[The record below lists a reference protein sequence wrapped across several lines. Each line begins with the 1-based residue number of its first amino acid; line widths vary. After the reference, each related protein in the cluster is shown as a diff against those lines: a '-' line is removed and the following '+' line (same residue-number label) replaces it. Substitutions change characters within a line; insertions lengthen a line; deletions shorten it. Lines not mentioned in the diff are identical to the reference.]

1 MTDKQKLDKFLKLQ
15 NKGISI
21 EEIAIQLDSD
31 IKVLRRFL
39 NKNGYKSVKG
49 KYVKKD
55 DISVNDSKQ
64 DVKQLEL
71 TINSTKSSKSASKET
86 KTSTKAKNNN
96 TSSNT
101 SKKSS
106 KSSTTKSPKVYKA
119 KPAKVNVSAEDLDKL
134 CEVYDWYLSVK
145 DIKSLKPKI
154 TKSKKDILI
163 EECDMTDL
171 KSTRVQVEKSTWEE
185 FERLCSNSDH
195 TKQEIIT
202 QAIKDFLKQYKNLI

>member
-21 EEIAIQLDSD
+21 DEIATQLDSD
-31 IKVLRRFL
+31 IKALRRFL
-39 NKNGYKSVKG
+39 NKNGYKSVKW

-55 DISVNDSKQ
+55 DIPVNDSKQ

-71 TINSTKSSKSASKET
+71 TMNSTKSSKPATKES
-86 KTSTKAKNNN
+86 KTSTKAKKNN
-96 TSSNT
+96 TSSTT

-106 KSSTTKSPKVYKA
+106 KPSTTKSQKVYKS

-202 QAIKDFLKQYKNLI
+202 QAIKEFLKQYKNLI

>member
-21 EEIAIQLDSD
+21 DEIATQLDSD
-31 IKVLRRFL
+31 IKALRRFL

-55 DISVNDSKQ
+55 DIPVNDSKQ

-71 TINSTKSSKSASKET
+71 TMNSTKPSKPATKES
-86 KTSTKAKNNN
+86 KTSTKAKKNN
-96 TSSNT
+96 TSS
-101 SKKSS
+101 
-106 KSSTTKSPKVYKA
+106 TTKIQKVYKS

-154 TKSKKDILI
+154 TKSKKDIFI

-202 QAIKDFLKQYKNLI
+202 QAIKEFLKQYKNLI

>member
-21 EEIAIQLDSD
+21 DEIATQLDSD
-31 IKVLRRFL
+31 IKALRRFL

-49 KYVKKD
+49 KYIKKD
-55 DISVNDSKQ
+55 DIPVNDSKQ

-71 TINSTKSSKSASKET
+71 TMNSTKSSKPATKES
-86 KTSTKAKNNN
+86 KTSTKVKKNN
-96 TSSNT
+96 TSSTT

-106 KSSTTKSPKVYKA
+106 KPSTTKSQKVYKS

-202 QAIKDFLKQYKNLI
+202 QAIKEFLKQYKNLI

>member
-21 EEIAIQLDSD
+21 DEIASQLDSD
-31 IKVLRRFL
+31 IKALRRFL

-55 DISVNDSKQ
+55 DIPVNDSKQ

-71 TINSTKSSKSASKET
+71 TMNSTKSSKPATKESKI
-86 KTSTKAKNNN
+86 STKAKKNN
-96 TSSNT
+96 TSSPT

-106 KSSTTKSPKVYKA
+106 KPSTTKSQKVYKS

-202 QAIKDFLKQYKNLI
+202 QAIKEFLKQYKNLI

>member
-21 EEIAIQLDSD
+21 DEIATQLDSD
-31 IKVLRRFL
+31 IKALRRFL

-55 DISVNDSKQ
+55 DIPVNDSKQ
-64 DVKQLEL
+64 DIKQLEL
-71 TINSTKSSKSASKET
+71 TMNSTKSSKPATKES
-86 KTSTKAKNNN
+86 KTSTKAKKNN
-96 TSSNT
+96 TSTTT

-106 KSSTTKSPKVYKA
+106 KPSTTKSQKVYKS

-202 QAIKDFLKQYKNLI
+202 QAIKEFLKQYKNLI

>member
-21 EEIAIQLDSD
+21 DEIATQLDSD
-31 IKVLRRFL
+31 IKALRCFL

-55 DISVNDSKQ
+55 DIPVNDSNQ
-64 DVKQLEL
+64 AVKQLEL
-71 TINSTKSSKSASKET
+71 TMNSTKSFKPATKES
-86 KTSTKAKNNN
+86 KTSTKAKKNN
-96 TSSNT
+96 TSSTT

-106 KSSTTKSPKVYKA
+106 KPSTTKSQKVYKS

-202 QAIKDFLKQYKNLI
+202 QAIKEFLKQYKNLI

>member
-21 EEIAIQLDSD
+21 DEIATQLDSD
-31 IKVLRRFL
+31 IKALRRFL

-55 DISVNDSKQ
+55 DIPVNDSKQ

-71 TINSTKSSKSASKET
+71 TMNSTKSSKPATKES
-86 KTSTKAKNNN
+86 KTSTKAKKNN
-96 TSSNT
+96 T
-101 SKKSS
+101 
-106 KSSTTKSPKVYKA
+106 SSTTKSQKVYKS

-202 QAIKDFLKQYKNLI
+202 QAIKEFLKQYKNLI

>member
-21 EEIAIQLDSD
+21 DEIATQLDSD
-31 IKVLRRFL
+31 IKALRRFL

-55 DISVNDSKQ
+55 DIPVNDSKQ
-64 DVKQLEL
+64 DIKQLEL
-71 TINSTKSSKSASKET
+71 TMNSTKSSKQATKES
-86 KTSTKAKNNN
+86 KTSTKAKKNN
-96 TSSNT
+96 TSSTT

-106 KSSTTKSPKVYKA
+106 KPSTTKSQKVYKS

-202 QAIKDFLKQYKNLI
+202 QAIKEFLKQYKNLI

>member
-21 EEIAIQLDSD
+21 DEIATQLDSD
-31 IKVLRRFL
+31 IKALRRFL

-55 DISVNDSKQ
+55 DIPVNDSKQ

-71 TINSTKSSKSASKET
+71 TMNSTKSSKPATKES
-86 KTSTKAKNNN
+86 KTSAKAKKNN
-96 TSSNT
+96 TSSTT

-106 KSSTTKSPKVYKA
+106 KPSTTKSQKVYKS

-202 QAIKDFLKQYKNLI
+202 QAIKEFLKQYKNLI

>member
-21 EEIAIQLDSD
+21 DEIATQLDSD
-31 IKVLRRFL
+31 IKALRRFL

-55 DISVNDSKQ
+55 DIPVNDSKQ

-71 TINSTKSSKSASKET
+71 TMNSTKES
-86 KTSTKAKNNN
+86 KTSTKAKKNN
-96 TSSNT
+96 TSSTT

-106 KSSTTKSPKVYKA
+106 KPSTTKIQKVYKS

-202 QAIKDFLKQYKNLI
+202 QAIKEFLKQYKNLI

>member
-21 EEIAIQLDSD
+21 DEIATQLDSD
-31 IKVLRRFL
+31 IKALRRFL

-55 DISVNDSKQ
+55 DIPVNDSKQ
-64 DVKQLEL
+64 DIKQLEL
-71 TINSTKSSKSASKET
+71 TMNSTKSSKPATKES
-86 KTSTKAKNNN
+86 KTSTKTKKNN
-96 TSSNT
+96 TSSTT

-106 KSSTTKSPKVYKA
+106 KPSTTKSQKVYKS

-202 QAIKDFLKQYKNLI
+202 QAIKEFLKQYKNLI

>member
-21 EEIAIQLDSD
+21 DEIATQLDSD
-31 IKVLRRFL
+31 IKALRRFL

-55 DISVNDSKQ
+55 DIPVNDSKQ

-71 TINSTKSSKSASKET
+71 TMNSTKSSKPATKES

-96 TSSNT
+96 TSSTT

-106 KSSTTKSPKVYKA
+106 KPSTTKSQKVYKS

-202 QAIKDFLKQYKNLI
+202 QAIKEFLKQYKNLI

>member
-21 EEIAIQLDSD
+21 DEIATQLDSD
-31 IKVLRRFL
+31 IKALRRFL

-55 DISVNDSKQ
+55 DIPVNDSKQ

-71 TINSTKSSKSASKET
+71 TMNSTKSSKSATKES
-86 KTSTKAKNNN
+86 KTSTKTKKNN
-96 TSSNT
+96 TSSTT

-106 KSSTTKSPKVYKA
+106 KPSTTKTQKVYKS

-202 QAIKDFLKQYKNLI
+202 QAIKEFLKQYKNLI

>member
-21 EEIAIQLDSD
+21 DEIATQLDSD
-31 IKVLRRFL
+31 IKALRRFL

-55 DISVNDSKQ
+55 DIPVNDSKQ

-71 TINSTKSSKSASKET
+71 TMNSTKSSKPATKES
-86 KTSTKAKNNN
+86 KTSTKSKKNN
-96 TSSNT
+96 TSST
-101 SKKSS
+101 ASKKSS
-106 KSSTTKSPKVYKA
+106 KPSTTKSQKVYKS

-202 QAIKDFLKQYKNLI
+202 QAIKEFLKQYKNLI

>member
-21 EEIAIQLDSD
+21 DEIATQLDSD
-31 IKVLRRFL
+31 IKALRRFL

-55 DISVNDSKQ
+55 DIPVNDSKQ

-71 TINSTKSSKSASKET
+71 TMNSAKSSKPAIKES
-86 KTSTKAKNNN
+86 KTSTKAKKNN
-96 TSSNT
+96 T
-101 SKKSS
+101 
-106 KSSTTKSPKVYKA
+106 SSTTKSQKVYKS

-202 QAIKDFLKQYKNLI
+202 QAIKEFLKQYKNLI

>member
-21 EEIAIQLDSD
+21 DEIATQLDSD
-31 IKVLRRFL
+31 IKALRRFL

-55 DISVNDSKQ
+55 DIPVNDSKQ
-64 DVKQLEL
+64 DIKQLEL
-71 TINSTKSSKSASKET
+71 TMNSTKSSKPATKES
-86 KTSTKAKNNN
+86 KTSTKAKKNN
-96 TSSNT
+96 TSST
-101 SKKSS
+101 ASKKSS
-106 KSSTTKSPKVYKA
+106 KPSTTKSQKVYKS

-202 QAIKDFLKQYKNLI
+202 QAIKEFLKQYKNLI

>member
-21 EEIAIQLDSD
+21 DEIATQLDSD
-31 IKVLRRFL
+31 IKALRRFL

-55 DISVNDSKQ
+55 DIPVNDSKQ

-71 TINSTKSSKSASKET
+71 TMNSTKSSKPATKES
-86 KTSTKAKNNN
+86 KTSTKAKKNN
-96 TSSNT
+96 TSSTT

-106 KSSTTKSPKVYKA
+106 KLSTTKSQKVYKS

-202 QAIKDFLKQYKNLI
+202 QAIKEFLKQYKNLI

>member
-21 EEIAIQLDSD
+21 DEIATQLDSD
-31 IKVLRRFL
+31 IKALRRFL

-55 DISVNDSKQ
+55 DIPVNDSNQ

-71 TINSTKSSKSASKET
+71 TMNSTKSSKPATKES
-86 KTSTKAKNNN
+86 KTSTKAKKNN
-96 TSSNT
+96 TSSTT

-106 KSSTTKSPKVYKA
+106 KPSTTKSQKVYKS

-202 QAIKDFLKQYKNLI
+202 QAIKEFLKQYKNLI

>member
-15 NKGISI
+15 NKGILI
-21 EEIAIQLDSD
+21 DEIATQLDSD
-31 IKVLRRFL
+31 IKALRRFL

-55 DISVNDSKQ
+55 DIPVNDSKQ

-71 TINSTKSSKSASKET
+71 TMNSTKSSKPATKES
-86 KTSTKAKNNN
+86 KTSTKAKKNN
-96 TSSNT
+96 TSSTT

-106 KSSTTKSPKVYKA
+106 KPSTTKSQKVYKS

-202 QAIKDFLKQYKNLI
+202 QAIKEFLKQYKNLI

>member
-1 MTDKQKLDKFLKLQ
+1 M
-15 NKGISI
+15 
-21 EEIAIQLDSD
+21 
-31 IKVLRRFL
+31 
-39 NKNGYKSVKG
+39 
-49 KYVKKD
+49 
-55 DISVNDSKQ
+55 NDSNQ

-71 TINSTKSSKSASKET
+71 TMNSTKSSKPATKES
-86 KTSTKAKNNN
+86 KTSTKAKNN
-96 TSSNT
+96 TSSTT

-106 KSSTTKSPKVYKA
+106 KPSTTKSQKVYKS

-202 QAIKDFLKQYKNLI
+202 QAIKEFLKQYKNLI

>member
-21 EEIAIQLDSD
+21 DEIATQLDSD
-31 IKVLRRFL
+31 IKALRRFL

-55 DISVNDSKQ
+55 DIPVNDSKQ

-71 TINSTKSSKSASKET
+71 TMNSTKSSKPATKES
-86 KTSTKAKNNN
+86 KTSTKTKKNN
-96 TSSNT
+96 TSSTT

-106 KSSTTKSPKVYKA
+106 KPSTIKSQKVYKS

-202 QAIKDFLKQYKNLI
+202 QAIKEFLKQYKNLI

>member
-1 MTDKQKLDKFLKLQ
+1 MTDKQRLDKFLKLQ

-21 EEIAIQLDSD
+21 DEIASQLDSD
-31 IKVLRRFL
+31 IKALRRFL

-55 DISVNDSKQ
+55 DIPVNDSKQ

-71 TINSTKSSKSASKET
+71 TMNSTKSSKPATKES
-86 KTSTKAKNNN
+86 KTSTKTKKNN
-96 TSSNT
+96 TSSTT

-106 KSSTTKSPKVYKA
+106 KPSTTKSQKVYKS

-202 QAIKDFLKQYKNLI
+202 QAIKEFLKQYKNLI

>member
-21 EEIAIQLDSD
+21 DEIATQLDSD
-31 IKVLRRFL
+31 IKALRRFL

-55 DISVNDSKQ
+55 NIPVNDSKQ

-71 TINSTKSSKSASKET
+71 TMNSTKES
-86 KTSTKAKNNN
+86 KTSTKAKKNN
-96 TSSNT
+96 TSSTT

-106 KSSTTKSPKVYKA
+106 KPSTTKIQKVYKS

-202 QAIKDFLKQYKNLI
+202 QAIKEFLKQYKNLI

>member
-21 EEIAIQLDSD
+21 DEIATQLDSD
-31 IKVLRRFL
+31 IKALRRFL

-55 DISVNDSKQ
+55 YIPVNDSKQ

-71 TINSTKSSKSASKET
+71 TMNSTKSSKPATKES
-86 KTSTKAKNNN
+86 KTSAKAKKNN
-96 TSSNT
+96 TSSTT

-106 KSSTTKSPKVYKA
+106 KPSTTKIQKVYKS

-202 QAIKDFLKQYKNLI
+202 QAIKEFLKQYKNLI

>member
-21 EEIAIQLDSD
+21 DEIATQLDSD
-31 IKVLRRFL
+31 IKALRRFL

-55 DISVNDSKQ
+55 DIPVNDSKQ
-64 DVKQLEL
+64 DIKQLEL
-71 TINSTKSSKSASKET
+71 TMNSTKSSKTATKES
-86 KTSTKAKNNN
+86 KTSTKAKKNN
-96 TSSNT
+96 TSSTT

-106 KSSTTKSPKVYKA
+106 KPSTTKSQKVYKS

-202 QAIKDFLKQYKNLI
+202 QAIKEFLKQYKNLI

>member
-21 EEIAIQLDSD
+21 DEIATQLDSD
-31 IKVLRRFL
+31 IKALRRFL

-55 DISVNDSKQ
+55 DIPVNDSKQ

-71 TINSTKSSKSASKET
+71 TMNSTKSSKSATKES
-86 KTSTKAKNNN
+86 KTSTKTKKNN
-96 TSSNT
+96 TSSTT

-106 KSSTTKSPKVYKA
+106 KPSTTKSQKVYKS

-202 QAIKDFLKQYKNLI
+202 QAIKEFLKQYKNLI

>member
-21 EEIAIQLDSD
+21 DEIATQLDSD
-31 IKVLRRFL
+31 IKALRRFL

-55 DISVNDSKQ
+55 DIPVNDSTQ

-71 TINSTKSSKSASKET
+71 TMNSTKSSKPATKES
-86 KTSTKAKNNN
+86 KTSTKAKKNN
-96 TSSNT
+96 TSSTT

-106 KSSTTKSPKVYKA
+106 KPSTTKSQKVYKS
-119 KPAKVNVSAEDLDKL
+119 KSAKVNVSAEDLDKL

-202 QAIKDFLKQYKNLI
+202 QAIKEFLKQYKNLI

>member
-21 EEIAIQLDSD
+21 DEIAIQLDSD
-31 IKVLRRFL
+31 IKALRRFL

-55 DISVNDSKQ
+55 DIPVNDSKP

-71 TINSTKSSKSASKET
+71 TINSTKSSKSASKEP
-86 KTSTKAKNNN
+86 KTSTKAKKNN

-106 KSSTTKSPKVYKA
+106 KASTTKNPKVYKA

-163 EECDMTDL
+163 EECDMNDL

-202 QAIKDFLKQYKNLI
+202 QAIKEFLKQYKNLI

>member
-21 EEIAIQLDSD
+21 DEIATQLDSD
-31 IKVLRRFL
+31 IKALRRFL

-55 DISVNDSKQ
+55 GILENDSKQ

-71 TINSTKSSKSASKET
+71 TINSAKASKSSSKDP
-86 KTSTKAKNNN
+86 KTSTKTKKSNV
-96 TSSNT
+96 SSNN

-106 KSSTTKSPKVYKA
+106 KTNNTKIPKVYKA

-145 DIKSLKPKI
+145 DIKSLKPKT

-163 EECDMTDL
+163 EKCDMTDL

-202 QAIKDFLKQYKNLI
+202 QAIKDFLKQYKNLV

>member
-21 EEIAIQLDSD
+21 DEIASQLDSD
-31 IKVLRRFL
+31 IKALRRFL

-55 DISVNDSKQ
+55 DIPVNDSKQ

-71 TINSTKSSKSASKET
+71 TMNSTKSSKPATKES
-86 KTSTKAKNNN
+86 KTSTKTKKNN
-96 TSSNT
+96 TSSTT

-106 KSSTTKSPKVYKA
+106 KPSTTKSQKVYKS

-202 QAIKDFLKQYKNLI
+202 QAIKEFLKQYKNLI

>member
-21 EEIAIQLDSD
+21 DEIATQLNSD
-31 IKVLRRFL
+31 IKALRRFL
-39 NKNGYKSVKG
+39 NKNGYRSVKG

-55 DISVNDSKQ
+55 DIPVNDSKQ

-71 TINSTKSSKSASKET
+71 TMNSTKSSKPATKES

-96 TSSNT
+96 TSST
-101 SKKSS
+101 TPKKSS
-106 KSSTTKSPKVYKA
+106 KPNTAKSQKVYKP

-202 QAIKDFLKQYKNLI
+202 QAIKEFLKQYKNLI

>member
-21 EEIAIQLDSD
+21 DEIATQLDSD
-31 IKVLRRFL
+31 IKALRRFL

-55 DISVNDSKQ
+55 DIPVNDSKQ

-71 TINSTKSSKSASKET
+71 TMNSTKSSKPATKES
-86 KTSTKAKNNN
+86 KTSAKAKKNN
-96 TSSNT
+96 TSSTT

-106 KSSTTKSPKVYKA
+106 KPSTTKIQKVYKS

-202 QAIKDFLKQYKNLI
+202 QAIKEFLKQYKNSI